1 MRSIDQTYS
10 RKRRTGIVSV
20 PVLRAFFIQAVTLV
34 FLFFSLHVL
43 WRSTGMQLTLLQA
56 ALAQGALAAALS
68 YRRLPSW
75 WLPIQAVLPFG
86 LAVTAALQL
95 PAWLF
100 LFAFLILVGL
110 YWTTFQTRV
119 PYFPSGRAAWE
130 KMQELLPRR
139 VIHAID
145 IGSGF
150 GGLMLDTAKKRP
162 DSLFTGVELAPL
174 PWLVSVIR
182 ARLVK
187 MRGQPAPVFLRRDYR
202 SLNLADYDLVFA
214 YLSPAAMP
222 ALWKQA
228 QTQMRAGTMLLSYEF
243 EVPGV
248 AADFCVDVEGGRRLF
263 GWRL

>member
-1 MRSIDQTYS
+1 MRSIDQAYS
-10 RKRRTGIVSV
+10 RKRRVGIISV
-20 PVLRAFFIQAVTLV
+20 PVLRAFFIQAITLV
-34 FLFFSLHVL
+34 FLFFALHAL
-43 WRSTGMQLTLLQA
+43 WRVGGIQLNLLQA

-68 YRRLPSW
+68 FRRLPSW
-75 WLPIQAVLPFG
+75 WLPIQAALPLS
-86 LAVTAALQL
+86 LAATDMLQL

-100 LFAFLILVGL
+100 LIAFLSLLVL

-119 PYFPSGRAAWE
+119 PYYPSSPAAWD
-130 KMQELLPRR
+130 KVQGLLPLRS
-139 VIHAID
+139 VHAID

-150 GGLMLDTAKKRP
+150 GGLMLDSAKKRP
-162 DSLFTGVELAPL
+162 DCLFTGVELAPL

-182 ARLVK
+182 AQLADA
-187 MRGQPAPVFLRRDYR
+187 RGEAAPVFLRRDYR
-202 SLNLADYDLVFA
+202 SLNLADYDVVFA

-228 QTQMRAGTMLLSYEF
+228 RTQMRASTMLLSYEF